1 MPSRFFAAG
10 SDALF
15 AETGSSSNSQFGSK
29 GSNKTNGSG
38 RLNVGVATGRFLTA
52 ILSDD
57 GSEPEKAKA
66 KPRRQ
71 RLKSNSESELEQNT
85 KRNSSI
91 GNGSGKLKGLHS
103 LNKLSAT
110 LGEGGRF
117 TRAARGVFG
126 SSWGLRRRMAA
137 MKDDFMKE
145 MRLLSRLRH
154 PNIVTVMVS
163 RLRDMCFAGRDAV
176 LAVGRCY

>member
-15 AETGSSSNSQFGSK
+15 AETGSTNVSGQFGSK
-29 GSNKTNGSG
+29 GSAKTGSSSG
-38 RLNVGVATGRFLTA
+38 RLNVGIATGRFLMA
-52 ILSDD
+52 LMSDGEEQD
-57 GSEPEKAKA
+57 ERVSKSKR
-66 KPRRQ
+66 PRR
-71 RLKSNSESELEQNT
+71 KSMAEAELAENT
-85 KRNSSI
+85 QHNQAT
-91 GNGSGKLKGLHS
+91 GSGKLVGMRS
-103 LNKLSAT
+103 LNQLSAT

-117 TRAARGVFG
+117 TRAARGIFG

-154 PNIVTVMVS
+154 PNIVTVMVCC
-163 RLRDMCFAGRDAV
+163 LD
-176 LAVGRCY
+176 